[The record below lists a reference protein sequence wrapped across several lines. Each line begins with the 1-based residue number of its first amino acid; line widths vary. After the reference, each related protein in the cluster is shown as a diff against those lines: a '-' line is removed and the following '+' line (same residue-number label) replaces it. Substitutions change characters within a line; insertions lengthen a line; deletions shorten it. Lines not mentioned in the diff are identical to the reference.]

1 MLNRVLKIKDGT
13 TDLAV
18 YTYLGFDRTLK
29 ASYSEPGV
37 ELTYVKQSGESNGDA
52 GDQYIGLDRFGRV
65 VDQRWLNTSSGT
77 ATDRFQYGYDRD
89 GNVLYKNNLVSS
101 SFSELYHANGSGNG
115 YDNLNQL
122 TAFARGTLNSGN
134 DTISTPS
141 TTASWSMDAAGNF

>member
-37 ELTYVKQSGESNGDA
+37 DLTYIKQSGESDGDA

-65 VDQRWLNTSSGT
+65 ADQRWTTSGGT
-77 ATDRFQYGYDRD
+77 AKDRRQYAYDRD
-89 GNVLYKNNLVSS
+89 SNRLYMDNQVSS
-101 SFSELYHANGSGNG
+101 SNSELYC
-115 YDNLNQL
+115 YDGLNQIA
-122 TAFARGTLNSGN
+122 TFDRGTLNANKNGISG
-134 DTISTPS
+134 S
-141 TTASWSMDAAGNF
+141 